1 MQKGS
6 ANRPKARKKTT
17 SKGAGRSKS
26 KKVISRTP
34 NIKNEGVAKEVK
46 LKDYLKEF
54 DAVIERKDWNTAEEM
69 LETLRGVKKWQ
80 HLNLRSVL
88 EFKRGN
94 PPLAEDLMRQA
105 LREPDVSVV
114 INRNLAGL
122 LVNQGR
128 MAEAIHFA
136 KIAYEANKEDLKG
149 IQLYMN
155 CLLDL
160 GKAEEV
166 LKIGP
171 EVLKLYPEDKIL
183 CVSQASALRSA
194 MKNDEAAVEIEKL
207 LEKFPDEP
215 VVHRLK
221 ADLLGDTN
229 STAAVPYYD
238 RAIQLSIEKRG
249 EPDPAVQWNMSLHL
263 LRIRRLEEG
272 WECWEQGFH
281 PIVGTMGRNL
291 PPRIKNLTRADDGR
305 EIDQDAWT
313 LVVCEQGIGDQV
325 LFMNVMREAIQEF
338 KKILL
343 ITEPRFSPIL
353 RRSFPEMEVGYNGLT
368 FDWEKTK
375 TLKKNGYIPLG
386 SLPRRYRKT
395 VADYDKNKAPFL
407 IANKSKFELYRS
419 ELKKHA
425 AGRPIIGISWKGGYW
440 AIQRKTKALQIQN
453 WEPIF
458 NKKALYVNL
467 QYGDISE
474 ELKYLESQGH
484 KLVVYQKL
492 DFKEHLD
499 DWLAIAA
506 ACDGIISVSTALV
519 HFAGAIGQKVAIV
532 MPEPSGP
539 WHLGI
544 EDKESMIYKNVKIY
558 RREREESLE
567 SLIKRVANIIV
578 T

>member
-1 MQKGS
+1 M
-6 ANRPKARKKTT
+6 
-17 SKGAGRSKS
+17 
-26 KKVISRTP
+26 
-34 NIKNEGVAKEVK
+34 
-46 LKDYLKEF
+46 
-54 DAVIERKDWNTAEEM
+54 
-69 LETLRGVKKWQ
+69 
-80 HLNLRSVL
+80 
-88 EFKRGN
+88 
-94 PPLAEDLMRQA
+94 
-105 LREPDVSVV
+105 
-114 INRNLAGL
+114 
-122 LVNQGR
+122 
-128 MAEAIHFA
+128 
-136 KIAYEANKEDLKG
+136 
-149 IQLYMN
+149 
-155 CLLDL
+155 
-160 GKAEEV
+160 
-166 LKIGP
+166 
-171 EVLKLYPEDKIL
+171 
-183 CVSQASALRSA
+183 
-194 MKNDEAAVEIEKL
+194 
-207 LEKFPDEP
+207 
-215 VVHRLK
+215 
-221 ADLLGDTN
+221 
-229 STAAVPYYD
+229 
-238 RAIQLSIEKRG
+238 
-249 EPDPAVQWNMSLHL
+249 
-263 LRIRRLEEG
+263 
-272 WECWEQGFH
+272 
-281 PIVGTMGRNL
+281 
-291 PPRIKNLTRADDGR
+291 
-305 EIDQDAWT
+305 
-313 LVVCEQGIGDQV
+313 
-325 LFMNVMREAIQEF
+325 
-338 KKILL
+338 
-343 ITEPRFSPIL
+343 
-353 RRSFPEMEVGYNGLT
+353 
-368 FDWEKTK
+368 
-375 TLKKNGYIPLG
+375 
-386 SLPRRYRKT
+386 
-395 VADYDKNKAPFL
+395 ADYDKNKVPFL